1 MEGRNMEIPLSIHV
15 DNNKE
20 ESINIILRLEEKVVD
35 GYVEHH
41 WKTEENNS
49 KAYITIS
56 YFFDNNRAINS
67 VIQKTINIVESANE
81 IFTQLWEK
89 YINISS
95 TETIDGVESD
105 NNDSKNDNNKKKP
118 YDPKLIRVDTRN
130 LSVAQIYDMIKEK
143 EIDLTPDFQRNIVWK
158 SLTEKSRFIE
168 SMLLRIPLPVFYF
181 SADTDGILQVVDGM
195 QRLTVIRDFMNNEF
209 PLRNLEYLEEVNGK
223 YFNKKDNPDKSLPN
237 EYRRRIEITQLVC
250 NIIDPQSPQKV
261 KYDIFKRINT
271 VGKVLNAQEMRNAF
285 SKPYTRELLDKLS
298 KSKHFLNAT
307 DNRINPTRMA
317 DKEIILRFIAFYL
330 LDNKNLDI
338 KQQEYNGDVDDFL
351 SNTIELLNNAEGKYD
366 NNIIND
372 FNRAMENAFL
382 LFGSKSF
389 RKINLINKALF
400 ISLSRVLWKID
411 TEKIK
416 EELKNKE
423 DMYYQKLLDDM
434 INKNEKY
441 NNALSAGTNQPDKVQ
456 TAYEYAQKLL
466 EGLL

>member
-1 MEGRNMEIPLSIHV
+1 MEIPLSIHV

-67 VIQKTINIVESANE
+67 VIQTTINIVESANE

-95 TETIDGVESD
+95 KETIDGVESD
-105 NNDSKNDNNKKKP
+105 NNNDYNDEIQP
-118 YDPKLIRVDTRN
+118 YDPKLIRIDTRN

-143 EIDLTPDFQRNIVWK
+143 EIDLTPDFQRNFVWN
-158 SLTEKSRFIE
+158 SITEKSRLIE

-181 SADTDGILQVVDGM
+181 SEDTDGILQVVDGM
-195 QRLTVIRDFMNNEF
+195 QRLTVISDFMDNKF
-209 PLRNLEYLEEVNGK
+209 PLKNLEYLCELNGK
-223 YFNKKDNPDKSLPN
+223 YFNKKDNSDKSLPN
-237 EYRRRIEITQLVC
+237 EYRRRIELTQLVC
-250 NIIDPQSPQKV
+250 NIIDPQSPQKA

-285 SKPYTRELLDKLS
+285 SKPCTRELLDKLS

-330 LDNKNLDI
+330 LDNKEI
-338 KQQEYNGDVDDFL
+338 GIEQKEYNGDVDDFL
-351 SNTIELLNNAEGKYD
+351 GNTIELLNNAKSKYD
-366 NNIIND
+366 DIIIND
-372 FNRAMENAFL
+372 FNKAMENAFL

-389 RKINLINKALF
+389 RKINFINKALF
-400 ISLSRVLWKID
+400 VSLSRVLWKIN

-434 INKNEKY
+434 IDKNEKY
-441 NNALSAGTNQPDKVQ
+441 NNALSA
-456 TAYEYAQKLL
+456 
-466 EGLL
+466 

>member
-15 DNNKE
+15 NNNEETVDIVLRLHTKVNNK
-20 ESINIILRLEEKVVD
+20 
-35 GYVEHH
+35 YMHH
-41 WKTEENNS
+41 WIS
-49 KAYITIS
+49 KQNKYNVEITIS
-56 YFFDNNRAINS
+56 YIFENNIANNI
-67 VIQKTINIVESANE
+67 VIQKSDNILESNDE
-81 IFTQLWEK
+81 LFNQLWEQ
-89 YINISS
+89 YINKSS

-105 NNDSKNDNNKKKP
+105 NNGDNNDNNEKKP

-130 LSVAQIYDMIKEK
+130 LSVAQIYDMIKNN
-143 EIDLTPDFQRNIVWK
+143 EIDLTPDFQRNFVWK

-181 SADTDGILQVVDGM
+181 SADTDGLLQVVDGM

-209 PLRNLEYLEEVNGK
+209 LLRNLEYLEELNGK

-237 EYRRRIEITQLVC
+237 EYRRRIELTQLVC

-285 SKPYTRELLDKLS
+285 SKPYTRELLEKLS
-298 KSKHFLNAT
+298 KSKHFLDAT
-307 DNRINPTRMA
+307 DNRINPIRMA

-330 LDNKNLDI
+330 LDNKNINI
-338 KQQEYNGDVDDFL
+338 KQQEYNGDVEDFL
-351 SNTIELLNNAEGKYD
+351 SNTIELLNHAEGKYD
-366 NNIIND
+366 NNINND

-400 ISLSRVLWKID
+400 VSLSRVLWKID
-411 TEKIK
+411 TEKVK

-423 DMYYQKLLDDM
+423 DMHYQKLLDDM

-456 TAYEYAQKLL
+456 IAYEYAQKLL

>member
-20 ESINIILRLEEKVVD
+20 ESIDVVLRLHKKLD
-35 GYVEHH
+35 DKYVYR
-41 WKTEENNS
+41 WIS
-49 KAYITIS
+49 KQNHYNVKIAIS
-56 YFFDNNRAINS
+56 YILDNNIANNL
-67 VIQKTINIVESANE
+67 VIQKSNNIIESAGE
-81 IFTQLWEK
+81 LFTQLWEK

-95 TETIDGVESD
+95 KETIDGVESD
-105 NNDSKNDNNKKKP
+105 NNNDYNDEKQP
-118 YDPKLIRVDTRN
+118 YDPKLIRIDTRN

-143 EIDLTPDFQRNIVWK
+143 EIDLTPDFQRNFVWN
-158 SLTEKSRFIE
+158 SITEKSRLIE

-195 QRLTVIRDFMNNEF
+195 QRLTVISDFMDNKF
-209 PLRNLEYLEEVNGK
+209 PLRNLEYLCELNGK

-237 EYRRRIEITQLVC
+237 EYRRRIELTQLVC
-250 NIIDPQSPQKV
+250 NIIDPQSPHKA

-285 SKPYTRELLDKLS
+285 SKPCTRELLDKLS

-400 ISLSRVLWKID
+400 ISLSRVLWKIN

>member
-1 MEGRNMEIPLSIHV
+1 MEIPLSIHV

-95 TETIDGVESD
+95 KETIDGVESD
-105 NNDSKNDNNKKKP
+105 NNNDYNDEKQP
-118 YDPKLIRVDTRN
+118 YDPKLIRIDTRN

-143 EIDLTPDFQRNIVWK
+143 EIDLTPDFQRNFVWN
-158 SLTEKSRFIE
+158 SITEKSRLIE

-181 SADTDGILQVVDGM
+181 SEDTDGILQVVDGM
-195 QRLTVIRDFMNNEF
+195 QRLTVISDFMDNKF
-209 PLRNLEYLEEVNGK
+209 PLKNLEYLCELNGK
-223 YFNKKDNPDKSLPN
+223 YFNKKDNSDKSLPN
-237 EYRRRIEITQLVC
+237 EYRRRIELTQLVC
-250 NIIDPQSPQKV
+250 NIIDPQSPQKA

-285 SKPYTRELLDKLS
+285 SKPCTRELLDKLS

-330 LDNKNLDI
+330 LDNKEI
-338 KQQEYNGDVDDFL
+338 GIEQKEYNGDVDDFL
-351 SNTIELLNNAEGKYD
+351 GNTIELLNNAKSKYD
-366 NNIIND
+366 DIIIND
-372 FNRAMENAFL
+372 FNKAMENAFL

-389 RKINLINKALF
+389 RKINFINKALF
-400 ISLSRVLWKID
+400 VSLSRVLWKIN

-441 NNALSAGTNQPDKVQ
+441 NNALSAGTNQPNKVQ

>member
-1 MEGRNMEIPLSIHV
+1 MEIPLSIHV

-67 VIQKTINIVESANE
+67 VIQTTINIVESANE

-95 TETIDGVESD
+95 KETIDGVESD
-105 NNDSKNDNNKKKP
+105 NNNDYNDEIQP
-118 YDPKLIRVDTRN
+118 YDPKLIRIDTRN

-143 EIDLTPDFQRNIVWK
+143 EIDLTPDFQRNFVWN
-158 SLTEKSRFIE
+158 SITEKSRLIE

-181 SADTDGILQVVDGM
+181 SEDTDGILQVVDGM
-195 QRLTVIRDFMNNEF
+195 QRLTVISDFMDNKF
-209 PLRNLEYLEEVNGK
+209 PLRNLEYLCELNGK

-237 EYRRRIEITQLVC
+237 EYRRRIELTQLVC
-250 NIIDPQSPQKV
+250 NIIDPQSPHKA

-285 SKPYTRELLDKLS
+285 SKPCTRELLDKLS

-330 LDNKNLDI
+330 LDNKEI
-338 KQQEYNGDVDDFL
+338 GIEQKEYNGDVDDFL
-351 SNTIELLNNAEGKYD
+351 GNTIELLNNAKSKYD
-366 NNIIND
+366 DIIIND
-372 FNRAMENAFL
+372 FNKAMENAFL

-389 RKINLINKALF
+389 RKINFINKALF
-400 ISLSRVLWKID
+400 VSLSRVLWKIN

-434 INKNEKY
+434 IDKNEKY
-441 NNALSAGTNQPDKVQ
+441 NNALSAGTNQPNKVQ

>member
-1 MEGRNMEIPLSIHV
+1 MEIPLSIHV

-20 ESINIILRLEEKVVD
+20 ESIDVVLRLHTKVD
-35 GYVEHH
+35 DKYVYR
-41 WKTEENNS
+41 WIS
-49 KAYITIS
+49 KQNHYNVKIAIS
-56 YFFDNNRAINS
+56 YILDNNIANNL
-67 VIQKTINIVESANE
+67 VIQKSNNIIESAGE
-81 IFTQLWEK
+81 LFTQLWEK

-105 NNDSKNDNNKKKP
+105 NNGDNNDNNEKQP
-118 YDPKLIRVDTRN
+118 YDPKLIRIDTRN
-130 LSVAQIYDMIKEK
+130 LSVAQIYDMIKNH
-143 EIDLTPDFQRNIVWK
+143 EIDLTPDFQRNFVWN
-158 SLTEKSRFIE
+158 SITEKSRLIE

-181 SADTDGILQVVDGM
+181 SEDTDGILQVVDGM

-209 PLRNLEYLEEVNGK
+209 PLRNLEYLDELNGK
-223 YFNKKDNPDKSLPN
+223 YFKKKENPDKSLPN
-237 EYRRRIEITQLVC
+237 EYRRRIELTQLVC

-261 KYDIFKRINT
+261 KYDIYKRINT

-285 SKPYTRELLDKLS
+285 SKPYTRDLLDKLS
-298 KSKHFLNAT
+298 KSEYFLNAT

-330 LDNKNLDI
+330 LDNKEI
-338 KQQEYNGDVDDFL
+338 GIEQKEYNGDVDDFL
-351 SNTIELLNNAEGKYD
+351 GNTIELLNNAKSKYD
-366 NNIIND
+366 EIIIND
-372 FNRAMENAFL
+372 FNKAMENAFL

-389 RKINLINKALF
+389 RKINFINKALF
-400 ISLSRVLWKID
+400 VSLSRVLWKID

-434 INKNEKY
+434 INNNEKY
-441 NNALSAGTNQPDKVQ
+441 NNALSAGTNQPNKVQ
-456 TAYEYAQKLL
+456 IAYEYAQKLL